1 MIGLN
6 KKITVLV
13 LIGCLA
19 LLSGCKAEPLGESAY
34 QSGVSSAIT
43 QDSVQNDGIPLPE
56 EVFDTDS
63 TETTP
68 TNNNSPGGKSE
79 NENIADTSGET
90 NSKTENQTQTDKT
103 TPTDNSTSSENDS
116 SNQVDEI
123 LKNNQTVEL
132 PYDKW

>member
-1 MIGLN
+1 MIKLN

-13 LIGCLA
+13 LIGCFA
-19 LLSGCKAEPLGESAY
+19 LLSGCKAKPAGESSD
-34 QSGVSSAIT
+34 QSGISSAIT
-43 QDSVQNDGIPLPE
+43 QDGIQNDGIPLPE
-56 EVFDTDS
+56 DVFDTDS
-63 TETTP
+63 IVTT
-68 TNNNSPGGKSE
+68 SPDNKSTGDKSE
-79 NENIADTSGET
+79 NVADTSGET

-123 LKNNQTVEL
+123 LQNNQTVEL

>member
-1 MIGLN
+1 MN
-6 KKITVLV
+6 KKITALV

-19 LLSGCKAEPLGESAY
+19 LISGCKAEPLGESAY
-34 QSGVSSAIT
+34 QSGVSYAIT
-43 QDSVQNDGIPLPE
+43 QDGVQNDGIPLPE
-56 EVFDTDS
+56 DVFDTDS
-63 TETTP
+63 TETISP
-68 TNNNSPGGKSE
+68 DNNSSGGKIE
-79 NENIADTSGET
+79 NENENVTDTSGET
-90 NSKTENQTQTDKT
+90 NSQTENQTQTDKT

>member
-1 MIGLN
+1 MN

-43 QDSVQNDGIPLPE
+43 QDGVQNDGIPLPE

-63 TETTP
+63 TETT
-68 TNNNSPGGKSE
+68 TTDNGSSGGKSE
-79 NENIADTSGET
+79 NVTDISGKT

>member
-1 MIGLN
+1 MN

-63 TETTP
+63 TETTQSD
-68 TNNNSPGGKSE
+68 NNSSGGKSE
-79 NENIADTSGET
+79 NENKNITDTSGKT

-103 TPTDNSTSSENDS
+103 TPTDNKTSSENDS